1 MRRILLLTIFLC
13 SLIFPA
19 FAAENEEQQIT
30 LVTPAETITLAE
42 MNQRLNRGEGTDLYL
57 KLADDK
63 PHFSSDKLR
72 ARALGV
78 IQIIRVGVFDPFRI
92 TDNGKTQIPQHI
104 RRRGSKI

>member
-13 SLIFPA
+13 SLISPA
-19 FAAENEEQQIT
+19 FAAEKEEQQIT

-63 PHFSSDKLR
+63 VAVYQNVGKDRSLR
-72 ARALGV
+72 R
-78 IQIIRVGVFDPFRI
+78 
-92 TDNGKTQIPQHI
+92 
-104 RRRGSKI
+104 